1 MSNDEQLTPASL
13 TALRARFE
21 AQSRK
26 AQAYYTVMHEIK
38 AIVGNDDA
46 ANDWMNA
53 PLAAC
58 GNQSPA
64 ALVGAGREHEVL
76 DYIRTLKKTKPA
88 K

>member
-26 AQAYYTVMHEIK
+26 AQAYYAVMHEIK

-53 PLAAC
+53 PLEAFDK
-58 GNQSPA
+58 QTPA
-64 ALVGAGREHEVL
+64 QLVAAGREHEVL
-76 DYIRTLKKTKPA
+76 DHIRTRKAKPA